1 MSNSRLKILKI
12 VALIAFIIISLEIVA
27 ILYVK
32 SIPKKDTSFYY
43 DYVRSVDI
51 KKDGFVA
58 VGSNNNNTLKYDKGK
73 ITVFNE
79 SKEKVLERVYNK
91 GYHSI
96 YYDVASFSDGYVTVG
111 SYESSKADLKS
122 GKQTALIV
130 KYDLKGNVLFDEEF
144 KIIGDSKYMAVAE
157 NHGYYACGQS
167 ITDKSSSS
175 GAVIVRYDKEGKE
188 EWVKYYGNKNS
199 IFYDIVVANDAIYA
213 VGYKDKNT
221 ACIVKYNKN
230 GDYVNSYEYVGTD
243 ELGFTHVEVYND
255 SLYVCGAN
263 SSNRGLI
270 ARFDFDCHFI
280 NDSFCSKSGKTHYQ
294 SLTIDSDGNIIVI
307 GNVLSTIDDEESSDG
322 VIGKYNNGLKELSVV
337 RYSTD
342 RNIYLHDI
350 SIYDNKYLVVGDSV
364 KASKDVDAKIMF
376 FSPALKILEV

>member
-12 VALIAFIIISLEIVA
+12 IALIAFLIIALEIVA

-43 DYVRSVDI
+43 DFVRSVDI
-51 KKDGFVA
+51 LEDGYVA
-58 VGSNNNNTLKYDKGK
+58 VGGNNNNTLKYDKGK
-73 ITVFNE
+73 LTVFDKN
-79 SKEKVLERVYNK
+79 KEKQLERVYNK
-91 GYHSI
+91 GYHSMF
-96 YYDVASFSDGYVTVG
+96 YDVASISDGYITVG
-111 SYESSKADLKS
+111 SYESSKSELKS

-130 KYDLKGNVLFDEEF
+130 KYDLKGNVVFDEEF
-144 KIIGDSKYMAVAE
+144 KIIGNSKYIGVVE
-157 NHGYYACGQS
+157 NDGFYVCGQS

-175 GAVIVRYDKEGKE
+175 GAVLVKYDKEGKE
-188 EWVKYYGNKNS
+188 EWVKYYGNQNS
-199 IFYDIVVANDAIYA
+199 VFYDLVFANDSIYA

-221 ACIVKYNKN
+221 ASIVRYSKN
-230 GDYVNSYEYVGTD
+230 GDYISSYEYVGTD
-243 ELGFTHVEVYND
+243 EQGFTHVEVYND

-270 ARFDFDCHFI
+270 ARFDFDCNFV
-280 NDSFCSKSGKTHYQ
+280 NDSFCSKNGNIHYQ
-294 SLTIDSDGNIIVI
+294 SFTIDNDGNIIVI
-307 GNVLSTIDDEESSDG
+307 GNVLSDTEDGVSSDG

-342 RNIYLHDI
+342 RNIYFHDI
-350 SIYDNKYLVVGDSV
+350 SIYDKKYLVVGDSV